1 MSTVLNSWN
10 DNSKNKEQIITF
22 VEKITTEGSDYFVPV
37 EDRIA
42 VFDND
47 GTLWA
52 ERPNYFQV
60 DFIKLQTEGKESARN
75 VIKPDLSQFP
85 ENIRKAIKDSE
96 GNKDWEGIKFLV
108 DAFQQIS
115 TDEYITKAREF
126 VEQNHSSISFPKDD
140 QSFVRFNAPYIDL
153 TFKPVIELV
162 QYLQSNE
169 FQVYICSGGEVHFV
183 RSFAKDAYGIPPQN
197 IIGSAFFRLFDQQD
211 GGVLVRKP
219 ILCQYNDAM
228 GKPSG
233 IELHVGKR
241 PIIAVGNS
249 SGDYQMFQYTS
260 ADKDKSL
267 IVLINH
273 DDEEREYC
281 YNNVPYAIE
290 NNEPLN
296 QSLDHAQDHENW
308 LVVSMKDDFKT
319 IFEKNPPRLS
329 ASKSKVAKTS
339 IPSELSA
346 MIQQLDKIV
355 DKLKDLCN

>member
-10 DNSKNKEQIITF
+10 DNSDNKKKIIDF
-22 VEKITTEGSDYFVPV
+22 VEKITIQGPDFVPV
-37 EDRIA
+37 KDRIA

-52 ERPNYFQV
+52 ERPNYFQA
-60 DFIKLQTEGKESARN
+60 DFIKSQTEGEEAARN

-96 GNKDWEGIKFLV
+96 GKNDSEGIHFLV
-108 DAFQQIS
+108 DAFQHIS

-126 VEQNHSSISFPKDD
+126 VEQNHSSISFEDD
-140 QSFVRFNAPYIDL
+140 GQDFVRFDAPYIDL

-260 ADKDKSL
+260 TAPDKSL

-281 YNNVPYAIE
+281 YNNVPYAID
-290 NNEPLN
+290 NDNEPLN
-296 QSLDHAQDHENW
+296 QSLDYAQDHENW

>member
-1 MSTVLNSWN
+1 
-10 DNSKNKEQIITF
+10 
-22 VEKITTEGSDYFVPV
+22 
-37 EDRIA
+37 
-42 VFDND
+42 
-47 GTLWA
+47 
-52 ERPNYFQV
+52 
-60 DFIKLQTEGKESARN
+60 
-75 VIKPDLSQFP
+75 
-85 ENIRKAIKDSE
+85 
-96 GNKDWEGIKFLV
+96 
-108 DAFQQIS
+108 
-115 TDEYITKAREF
+115 
-126 VEQNHSSISFPKDD
+126 
-140 QSFVRFNAPYIDL
+140 
-153 TFKPVIELV
+153 
-162 QYLQSNE
+162 
-169 FQVYICSGGEVHFV
+169 
-183 RSFAKDAYGIPPQN
+183 
-197 IIGSAFFRLFDQQD
+197 
-211 GGVLVRKP
+211 
-219 ILCQYNDAM
+219 
-228 GKPSG
+228 
-233 IELHVGKR
+233 
-241 PIIAVGNS
+241 
-249 SGDYQMFQYTS
+249 MFQYTS

>member
-1 MSTVLNSWN
+1 MSTSLTTVLKSWN
-10 DNSKNKEQIITF
+10 DDSENKKRIITF
-22 VEKITTEGSDYFVPV
+22 VEKITTEGPDFVPV

-60 DFIKLQTEGKESARN
+60 DFMKLQTEGEEAVRN

-96 GNKDWEGIKFLV
+96 GKIDWEGIRFLV

-115 TDEYITKAREF
+115 TDEYITKAGEF
-126 VEQNHSSISFPKDD
+126 VKKNHSFISFEDD
-140 QSFVRFNAPYIDL
+140 NQSFVRFNAPYIDL
-153 TFKPVIELV
+153 TFQPVIELV
-162 QYLQSNE
+162 QYLQSKE
-169 FQVYICSGGEVHFV
+169 FQVYICSGGEVDFV
-183 RSFAKDAYGIPPQN
+183 RCFAEEAYGIPPEN

-219 ILCQYNDAM
+219 ILCQYNDTM

-249 SGDYQMFQYTS
+249 SGDYRMFQYTS

-281 YNNVPYAIE
+281 YNNVPFTKDSDG
-290 NNEPLN
+290 EPLN

-308 LVVSMKDDFKT
+308 LVVSMKYDFKT
-319 IFEKNPPRLS
+319 IFEKNPPRLL
-329 ASKSKVAKTS
+329 T
-339 IPSELSA
+339 
-346 MIQQLDKIV
+346 
-355 DKLKDLCN
+355 

>member
-10 DNSKNKEQIITF
+10 DTKNKAEIIKF
-22 VEKITTEGSDYFVPV
+22 VEKITTQGPDFVPV
-37 EDRIA
+37 KDRIA

-60 DFIKLQTEGKESARN
+60 DFMKLQTEGKEAARN

-96 GNKDWEGIKFLV
+96 GKIDWEGILFLV

-115 TDEYITKAREF
+115 TDEYITKAGEF
-126 VEQNHSSISFPKDD
+126 VKQNHSSISFEDD
-140 QSFVRFNAPYIDL
+140 NQSFVRFNASYIEL
-153 TFKPVIELV
+153 TYKPVIELV
-162 QYLQSNE
+162 DYLKLHD
-169 FQVYICSGGEVHFV
+169 FQVYICSGGEVDFI
-183 RSFAKDAYGIPPQN
+183 RCFAEEAYGIPPEN
-197 IIGSAFFRLFDQQD
+197 IIGSTFVRLFDQKD

-219 ILCQYNDAM
+219 ILGQYNDTI

-249 SGDYQMFQYTS
+249 SGDYRMFQYTS
-260 ADKDKSL
+260 AEKDKSL

-281 YNNVPYAIE
+281 YNNVPYAIDDD
-290 NNEPLN
+290 NEPLN

-308 LVVSMKDDFKT
+308 LVVSMKDDFKA
-319 IFEKNPPRLS
+319 IFENNPPRLS
-329 ASKSKVAKTS
+329 TSKSKVAKTS
-339 IPSELSA
+339 IPLELSTI
-346 MIQQLDKIV
+346 IQQLDKIV